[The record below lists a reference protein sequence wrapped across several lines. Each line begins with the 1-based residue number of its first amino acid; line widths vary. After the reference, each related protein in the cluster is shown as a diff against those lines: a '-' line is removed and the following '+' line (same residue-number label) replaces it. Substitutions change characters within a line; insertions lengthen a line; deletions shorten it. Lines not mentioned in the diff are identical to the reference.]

1 MLARLPRQGTQ
12 YLRLAR
18 TSPMSAP
25 QSRQISGPRGP
36 LICRDCGADMG
47 DVRANRRYCVPCLG
61 RRANMLSRRSQ
72 FERLRRRGLGE
83 RSDYPAR
90 SGTLE
95 CGRCSGKF
103 EAEWRTRKPQLCA
116 WCRGRAVLANSERKS
131 RRASEA
137 RRAARGAI
145 NI

>member
-1 MLARLPRQGTQ
+1 MQRNASAAQKKAPARPR
-12 YLRLAR
+12 
-18 TSPMSAP
+18 
-25 QSRQISGPRGP
+25 GPRGP

-103 EAEWRTRKPQLCA
+103 EAKWRTRKPQLCA

-137 RRAARGAI
+137 RRAARRAI